1 MTGTALFVVLGSFL
15 VLAGLHRASVAVFG
29 RMNLPLACHAISFF
43 LVIGGAAV
51 VFGRLNEN
59 PLQFSAVL
67 LYLSL
72 CIVHAELTSLLSR
85 GYSLR
90 ILYDLRATDDGVTLE
105 AAKAG
110 YGGGVGV
117 RGLLQKRIRTLRGLG
132 FLSFDDK
139 TVGPLTFLGA
149 LAARLG
155 RGMRAVLRLDN
166 VG

>member
-1 MTGTALFVVLGSFL
+1 MVLGSFL
-15 VLAGLHRASVAVFG
+15 VLSGLHRASVTVFG
-29 RMNLPLACHAISFF
+29 RMNLPLACHAVFF
-43 LVIGGAAV
+43 LLVIGGAAV

-90 ILYDLRATDDGVTLE
+90 ILYDLRANDEGLTLE

-117 RGLLQKRIRTLRGLG
+117 RGLLKKRIRTLRGLG
-132 FLSFDDK
+132 FLAFDDK
-139 TVGPLTFLGA
+139 TVGPLTVLGSMA
-149 LAARLG
+149 GRLG
-155 RGMRAVLRLDN
+155 LGMRAILRLDN